1 MRAREPVIYELCEQN
16 KERNAMS
23 VPDFITGNGEITLK
37 NKFVSVRLVED
48 ALGKAFRLKV
58 IEESPNFIKCRLV
71 RFARIYG
78 APIIC
83 PSARLAI
90 TFDNQTDVLRYK
102 FYWPDYFLLTTS
114 VAAVLI
120 FNGGFLPKDEFL
132 FLLFAVPFLAG
143 LIFLDT
149 KYVSSRV
156 RKTLL
161 KLSNT

>member
-1 MRAREPVIYELCEQN
+1 
-16 KERNAMS
+16 MS
-23 VPDFITGNGEITLK
+23 VPDFITGNGEIALK
-37 NKFVSVRLVED
+37 GKFVSVRLLEN

-58 IEESPNFIKCRLV
+58 TEESPHFIKCKLV

-78 APIIC
+78 APIIW

-90 TFDNQTDVLRYK
+90 TIDNQTDVIRYK
-102 FYWPDYFLLTTS
+102 FYWPDYFLLTTL

-120 FNGGFLPKDEFL
+120 FNGGYLPKDDFL
-132 FLLFAVPFLAG
+132 FLLLGVPLWAG
-143 LIFLDT
+143 IIFLDT